1 MAKKTVTKHLPR
13 GVNIAYEDRD
23 IIVVSKPVG
32 LLTIATKDIKEN
44 NLYFVITDYVKKGNS
59 KSPKRIYL
67 IHRLDRDTSG
77 LVIFAKTKL
86 AQDRLRDNWEKVEQ
100 KYLAVVHDIP
110 EKNSAVLKNLLAAN
124 KIHRMYVTKNEEE
137 GKEAITKY
145 QVLKSKKEITLMEIQ
160 QFTNLKHQIRVQL
173 AEIEHPILGDKK
185 YAVDR
190 RGHKELVL
198 HAYKLTFPHP
208 YNGKEM
214 TVQAQLPEYFEKL
227 VRGSVKK
234 YSPKPE
240 KKEKPE
246 VKQKPKTEV
255 KEESTK

>member
-1 MAKKTVTKHLPR
+1 MTKKTVTKHLPR

-77 LVIFAKTKL
+77 LIIFGKTKQ
-86 AQDRLRDNWEKVEQ
+86 AQDRIRDNWDKVEQ
-100 KYLAVVHDIP
+100 RYLAVVHDIP
-110 EKNSAVLKNLLAAN
+110 EQKSAVLKSYLAEN
-124 KIHRMYVTKNEEE
+124 KIRHMYVTKNEEE

-145 QVLKSKKEITLMEIQ
+145 QVLKTKKEIALLEVQ
-160 QFTNLKHQIRVQL
+160 QLTNRKHQIRVQL

-185 YAVDR
+185 YAGDR
-190 RGHKELVL
+190 RSHKELVL

-214 TVQAQLPEYFEKL
+214 TVQAQLPDYFEKL

-240 KKEKPE
+240 KPEIKEKKE
-246 VKQKPKTEV
+246 TE
-255 KEESTK
+255 E

>member
-1 MAKKTVTKHLPR
+1 MAKRTKPVTKHLPR
-13 GVNIAYEDRD
+13 GVDIAYEDRD
-23 IIVVSKPVG
+23 IIVVCKPIG

-86 AQDRLRDNWEKVEQ
+86 AQDRLRDKWEEVEQ
-100 KYLAVVHDIP
+100 RYLAVVHDVP
-110 EKNSAVLKNLLAAN
+110 EQNKAVLTNLLAEN
-124 KIHRMYVTKNEEE
+124 SIHHMYVTKNKEE

-145 QVLKSKKEITLMEIQ
+145 QVLKAKKEITLMEVQ
-160 QFTNLKHQIRVQL
+160 QLTNRKHQIRVQL

-185 YAVDR
+185 YAGDR

-214 TVQAQLPEYFEKL
+214 TVQAQLPDYFEKL

-234 YSPKPE
+234 YSPKQE
-240 KKEKPE
+240 IPE
-246 VKQKPKTEV
+246 VKQKPKAETS
-255 KEESTK
+255 K

>member
-13 GVNIAYEDRD
+13 GVNIAFEDRD

-86 AQDRLRDNWEKVEQ
+86 AQDRIRDNWDKVEQ
-100 KYLAVVHDIP
+100 KYLAVVHDTP
-110 EKNSAVLKNLLAAN
+110 EQNSATLKNYLAAN
-124 KIHRMYVTKNEEE
+124 KIHRMYVTKDEKE
-137 GKEAITKY
+137 GKEAITEY
-145 QVLKSKKEITLMEIQ
+145 LVLKAKKEISLIEVKQ
-160 QFTNLKHQIRVQL
+160 LTNIKHQIRVQL

-185 YAVDR
+185 YAEDR

-198 HAYKLTFPHP
+198 HAHKLIFPHP
-208 YNGKEM
+208 YSGKMM
-214 TVQAQLPEYFEKL
+214 TVKDHLPDYFDRL

-234 YSPKPE
+234 YSPKT
-240 KKEKPE
+240 KKIEKPE
-246 VKQKPKTEV
+246 VSEE
-255 KEESTK
+255 KEASE